1 MSVIPIVALL
11 LLAGPGDQKSD
22 ERLAQATR
30 LAQDFII
37 ADTHIDVPYRMWKKM
52 EDISVATEGG
62 DFDYPR
68 AKQGGLDAI
77 FMSIFTPWQ
86 REKEGGSKA
95 LADSLIDL
103 VEGFAVQWPSKFT
116 MATSVDEVEEAVEAG
131 RIALM
136 LGMENGSPI
145 EGDLENLEY
154 FARRGVR
161 YVTLTHSRDNHI
173 CDSSFDDKGT
183 WGGLSPFGKKVVPE
197 MNRLGVMID
206 ISHVSD
212 KAFYQVMELSKAPAI
227 ASHSS
232 CRHFTPGFER
242 NMNDE
247 MIKLLAKNGGV
258 IQINFGSIFINEDC
272 RRRFYIGKDKAERY
286 ARENGLDPAGREARA
301 WRKGYFAGNPVGFA
315 DVSEVADH
323 IDHVARLVGV
333 DHVGFGSDFDGVG
346 DSLPT
351 GLKDVS
357 QYPNLIATLLER
369 GYSETDIEKM
379 CSGNLFRVWREVER
393 VARESRVSR

>member
-1 MSVIPIVALL
+1 MSVIPFVALL
-11 LLAGPGDQKSD
+11 LLSGPGDQQGD
-22 ERLAQATR
+22 ERLAHATR

-37 ADTHIDVPYRMWKKM
+37 ADTHIDVPYRLWKKM

-68 AKQGGLDAI
+68 AKRGGLDAV

-86 REKEGGSKA
+86 QEEKGGSKA

-103 VEGFAVQWPSKFT
+103 VEGFAVRWPAKFA
-116 MATSVDEVEEAVEAG
+116 MATSVDEAKEAVEAG
-131 RIALM
+131 KIALM

-145 EGDLENLEY
+145 EGDLGNLEY

-161 YVTLTHSRDNHI
+161 YVTLTHSKDNHI
-173 CDSSFDDKGT
+173 CDSSYDDSGT

-212 KAFYQVMELSKAPAI
+212 KAFYQVMGLSKAPAI

-242 NMNDE
+242 NMDDE

-258 IQINFGSIFINEDC
+258 IQINFGSTFINEDC
-272 RRRFYIGKDKAERY
+272 RRRFYIGKDKAEQY
-286 ARENGLDPAGREARA
+286 ARENDLDPEGPEARA
-301 WRKGYFAGNPVGFA
+301 WRTKYFEDNPHGFA
-315 DVSEVADH
+315 DISDVADH
-323 IDHVARLVGV
+323 IDHVVRLVGV

-346 DSLPT
+346 DTLPT

-357 QYPNLIATLLER
+357 HYPNLIAALLER
-369 GYSETDIEKM
+369 GYGEGDIEKM

-393 VARESRVSR
+393 VARESRASR